1 MKKYAQIV
9 NKRVHGIFEYIV
21 LPEFDKSTIMID
33 ITTLVPTPKV
43 GDIYDGTNFITY
55 IIPLEENKQSKIKE
69 LIDFVER
76 QKIVMESNYSS
87 ISTGSF
93 IDKRN
98 NALAWEQDKTAP
110 TGYVDKLCK
119 DAAGVVDT
127 VKREALLLAIL
138 AKVNDVAKLETYED
152 DTRTAI
158 KACTTQA
165 ELDAIVI

>member
-1 MKKYAQIV
+1 MYIYTILTPTEFKIENKAKNFTV
-9 NKRVHGIFEYIV
+9 NYMGDEILAIAET
-21 LPEFDKSTIMID
+21 DKFNARE
-33 ITTLVPTPKV
+33 LA
-43 GDIYDGTNFITY
+43 
-55 IIPLEENKQSKIKE
+55 ENKQAKIKE
-69 LIDFVER
+69 LIAFVEQ
-76 QKIVMESNYSS
+76 QKIVMEANYSS

-98 NALAWEQDKTAP
+98 NALAWEQDPTSP